1 MLKRV
6 LVVMCI
12 LVCSSL
18 AEAQGCSNL
27 ESTHPAFKW
36 ARNQPLV
43 LLTEYNPWAMVIGS
57 DSPSFALYADG
68 TVIYWAGERPS
79 GRYMTATLSPYEI
92 SELLK
97 AARLD
102 KPEEFGPCYS
112 IADGTDAPT
121 NVLVVKAEAG
131 YRTIDV
137 YGAIRDS
144 ANIPP
149 SRMPADLQEAFH
161 VLLAFSA
168 PNAQEWKP
176 PYIEV
181 MLWPFSY
188 AKSSASWPTTF
199 PGVNDKNTRRSAH
212 GLVLFLPFSDL
223 DQYRDFVS
231 RLKPTEAV
239 RLDGKK
245 WAISARI
252 PFPHEGKP

>member
-1 MLKRV
+1 
-6 LVVMCI
+6 MCI

-27 ESTHPAFKW
+27 ESAHPAFKW
-36 ARNQPLV
+36 AGNRPLV

-57 DSPSFALYADG
+57 DSPTFALYADG
-68 TVIYWAGERPS
+68 TAIYWAGERRS
-79 GRYMTATLSPYEI
+79 GRYMTATLSPPEI

-102 KPEEFGPCYS
+102 KPEEFGACYS
-112 IADGTDAPT
+112 IADYTDAPT
-121 NVLVVKAEAG
+121 NVLVVNTATG
-131 YRTIDV
+131 YKTIDV

-144 ANIPP
+144 VNIPP
-149 SRMPADLQEAFH
+149 SRMPANLQEAFH

-168 PNAQEWKP
+168 PNAQEWNP

-181 MLWPFSY
+181 ILWPFSY
-188 AKSSASWPTTF
+188 AKSSASWPTAF
-199 PGVNDKNTRRSAH
+199 PGVNDKNTRRTTNGMA
-212 GLVLFLPFSDL
+212 LFLPFSEL

-231 RLKPTEAV
+231 KLKQTEAV

-245 WAISARI
+245 WAISERI
-252 PFPHEGKP
+252 PFPHEGNP